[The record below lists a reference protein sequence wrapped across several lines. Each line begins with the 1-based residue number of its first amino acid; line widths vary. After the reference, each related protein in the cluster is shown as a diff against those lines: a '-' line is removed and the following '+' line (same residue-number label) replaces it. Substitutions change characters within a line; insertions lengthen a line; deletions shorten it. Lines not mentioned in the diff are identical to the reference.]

1 MICRLV
7 VRTVHCVQRLRIDG
21 LPSLPLPGRCERA
34 ALRMQNK
41 GDGLR
46 LNHVND
52 TSGGSE
58 CIHRQKLII
67 SQPKKFVS
75 TPLATSLWLPDQG
88 PHQDSSNSLH

>member
-52 TSGGSE
+52 TSGRVRV
-58 CIHRQKLII
+58 H
-67 SQPKKFVS
+67 SQAKVNHFTAQEICFS
-75 TPLATSLWLPDQG
+75 TDQG
-88 PHQDSSNSLH
+88 PHQDSSNSLP

>member
-46 LNHVND
+46 LNHIND
-52 TSGGSE
+52 TSGGS
-58 CIHRQKLII
+58 RSAFTVAKLII

-75 TPLATSLWLPDQG
+75 QRIRVLRKARTPL
-88 PHQDSSNSLH
+88 NYSLH